1 MRRKLIPILI
11 LAGVAVGVPLA
22 LRARVGS
29 DQKPEFQT
37 ATVERGDITVTV
49 SATGTLQPLTTVD
62 IKSRAGGRVDVLA
75 VDIGSIVKPG
85 QLIAKIDPTDTLAN
99 VRTAQADSAASRAK
113 VEQANT
119 NLRLQKLQSEAQIR
133 QAEEA
138 LRSARA
144 RLAQAEKQAKVQPNL
159 TKSSIAQAQ
168 AGYDSA
174 VQALRQLETAT
185 VPQTRASVHAAHD
198 EARANLA
205 SAEENLRML
214 EKATLPQERAQA
226 QAAYDQAKAN
236 VEIASKNLKRQRD
249 LRAQGF
255 IAQSVVEEAE
265 NRYEL
270 AVAQAASA
278 KEKMDTLE
286 AQHASSLQS
295 ARHRVEQARAAL
307 ANAQRRLETLEAD
320 LSAQVSAAKARVAQA
335 KAQLENARAGTVQ
348 DQLKQD
354 DVAAARA
361 AVLQAEAALASARAN
376 ALQIQVRAADIETA
390 RAQVASSDAKLQN
403 ANTQY
408 EQTVI
413 TAPRAGVV
421 LQKYVEQGTLITSGM
436 SAVTEGTS
444 IVQIGDISRM
454 FVDVLVDEADIGSVE
469 VGQHVDITVDAY
481 PDELFEG
488 KVTRIYP
495 QAETVQNVTAVRVTV
510 EVENPDRRLKPNM
523 NASCEFRVDEAI
535 GVLMVP
541 AEAVKEDEEGEP
553 TVTVLEGGKPV
564 VRPVETGLSD
574 DTHIEIRS
582 GLKEG
587 ETVVTAVVMPDEGRA
602 PGRGPQGRGG
612 GPGGPGGRR
621 GPMGGMPRGR

>member
-1 MRRKLIPILI
+1 MRRKLIPVLI
-11 LAGVAVGVPLA
+11 LAGVVAGGILA

-29 DQKPEFQT
+29 EQRPDFRT
-37 ATVERGDITVTV
+37 ARVERGDITVTV

-75 VDIGSIVKPG
+75 VDVGSVVKPG

-99 VRTAQADSAASRAK
+99 VRTAQADATASRAR

-119 NLRLQKLQSEAQIR
+119 NLHLQKLQSEAQIR

-168 AGYDSA
+168 AAYDSA
-174 VQALRQLETAT
+174 IQALRQLETAT
-185 VPQTRASVHAAHD
+185 VPQTRASVKSAHD
-198 EARANLA
+198 EARASLA
-205 SAEENLRML
+205 TAEENLRML

-226 QAAYDQAKAN
+226 QAAYDQAQAN
-236 VEIASKNLKRQRD
+236 VEIAAKNLKRQRE

-255 IAQSVVEEAE
+255 IAQSAVEEAE
-265 NRYEL
+265 NRHEL
-270 AVAQAASA
+270 AVAQAATA

-286 AQHASSLQS
+286 DQQASSLQS
-295 ARHRVEQARAAL
+295 ARHRVDQARAAL
-307 ANAQRRLETLEAD
+307 ANAQRRLETLDAD

-361 AVLQAEAALASARAN
+361 AVQQAEAALSSARAS
-376 ALQIQVRAADIETA
+376 ALQVQVRAADIETA
-390 RAQVASSDAKLQN
+390 RAQVASSDARLQN
-403 ANTQY
+403 ANIQY

-436 SAVTEGTS
+436 SAVTQGTS
-444 IVQIGDISRM
+444 IVQLGDISRM

-469 VGQHVDITVDAY
+469 VGQEVDITVDAY
-481 PDELFEG
+481 PDEHFEG

-510 EVENPDRRLKPNM
+510 EVENPDTRLKPAM
-523 NASCEFRVDEAI
+523 NASCEFRVDQAL
-535 GVLMVP
+535 GVLVVP
-541 AEAVKEDEEGEP
+541 VEAVQEDDEGQP
-553 TVTVLEGGKPV
+553 TVTVLEGGTPV
-564 VRPVETGLSD
+564 ERPVETGLSD
-574 DTHIEIRS
+574 DSSIEIRS

-587 ETVVTAVVMPDEGRA
+587 ETVVTAVIMPDA
-602 PGRGPQGRGG
+602 GRGPGG
-612 GPGGPGGRR
+612 GQQGTGGRGGRR